1 MSLLDS
7 VKYKSLVSSVLNKDI
22 KQHGKAFMFDSE
34 EDTSWSSSEGTPQWI
49 AIQFDEPQTVTAF
62 SFQFQGGFAGKDA
75 LVIATAVDGTESE
88 EPFYPD
94 DINSVQTF
102 TLKQSIENTKK
113 LKFVFGSST
122 DFFGRIIVYKLK
134 II

>member
-7 VKYKSLVSSVLNKDI
+7 VKFKSLVSSVLNKDI
-22 KQHGKAFMFDSE
+22 KQHGKNFMFDSE

-49 AIQFDEPQTVTAF
+49 ALQFDEPQTVTSF
-62 SFQFQGGFAGKDA
+62 SFQFQGGFVGKDA
-75 LVIATAVDGTESE
+75 QVTATKEDGTEIG

-102 TLKQSIENTKK
+102 NLKQPIENTKK
-113 LKFVFGSST
+113 LKFVFGSSS

-134 II
+134 VL